1 MQLTPP
7 GTPLLQVMGAA
18 GEGSS
23 ASANDAPID
32 AASSPA
38 VKMDSLKDI
47 VLDFIVLPFLLI
59 SGR

>member
-7 GTPLLQVMGAA
+7 GTPLLQVTGAA
-18 GEGSS
+18 SEGSS

-32 AASSPA
+32 PASSPA
-38 VKMDSLKDI
+38 VKMDNLKDI
-47 VLDFIVLPFLLI
+47 VSDFIVLPFLLI